1 MYVMVVSLSFVCLES
16 SLCIHLC
23 CVVWCSASLASYLLQ
38 LLQEKQSFYFSL
50 FVFILSHHMI
60 IICYIL
66 LYRGGDCHQAFLP
79 HRECVC
85 YDRCPRCCVEFELDV
100 NFDKFNQTRP
110 DQEKDLPLTVTSRD
124 LVCTIILYCIR
135 LDFILH
141 S

>member
-1 MYVMVVSLSFVCLES
+1 MYTFM
-16 SLCIHLC
+16 LCSVLFSIIDILFI
-23 CVVWCSASLASYLLQ
+23 AITIRNTIIL
-38 LLQEKQSFYFSL
+38 FSL
-50 FVFILSHHMI
+50 FIFILITSHDQM
-60 IICYIL
+60 YYFL

-124 LVCTIILYCIR
+124 LVRIFCVLLCGFHSSFTKFLTI
-135 LDFILH
+135 